1 MSVQTIVL
9 FGGVVLFFSKR
20 NLGYFIPSPVVM
32 GVVFVGHYTD
42 CSPPPAS
49 PARTPSLFIYTVAL
63 YLLYLYICFFCA
75 FHIFP
80 LRASSSH
87 IHRI

>member
-63 YLLYLYICFFCA
+63 YLLLVFSVLF
-75 FHIFP
+75 IF
-80 LRASSSH
+80 SH
-87 IHRI
+87 

>member
-63 YLLYLYICFFCA
+63 YLLFVFSVLF
-75 FHIFP
+75 IF
-80 LRASSSH
+80 SH
-87 IHRI
+87 